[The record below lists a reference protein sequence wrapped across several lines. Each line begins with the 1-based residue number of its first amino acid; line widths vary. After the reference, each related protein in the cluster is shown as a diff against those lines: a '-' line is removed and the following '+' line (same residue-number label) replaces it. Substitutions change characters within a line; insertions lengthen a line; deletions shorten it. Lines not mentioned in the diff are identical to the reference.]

1 MGCSPQGHKESDA
14 PEQGH
19 RHIITA
25 LKDMELTCDLR
36 GSVYKKETITGGWKG
51 PPLRCRAEA
60 RGKTATLANP
70 EYR

>member
-1 MGCSPQGHKESDA
+1 MGCSPQGHKELDA
-14 PEQGH
+14 TEQGH

-25 LKDMELTCDLR
+25 LKDMELTYDSR

-51 PPLRCRAEA
+51 PPLRCRAEV